1 MIKKTIVMF
10 LTLALL
16 GTAFAPLSLAQEM
29 TYKKKTVIDFDE
41 ILLEGELKKPA
52 GAYIKERQELKFNN
66 LIRVRKNF
74 EKEMFKSVDKLK

>member
-1 MIKKTIVMF
+1 MFKKTILLI
-10 LTLALL
+10 LTLALIGML
-16 GTAFAPLSLAQEM
+16 SAPLCSAQ